1 MIPTKLKTI
10 AVHVAAIAC
19 LGVIA
24 CAQAQPSAAQKG
36 ESVASHAKG
45 TFDVKMTPQEDAAL
59 DKTFSRMSI
68 DKQIHG
74 DLEATSK
81 GLMLATG
88 GPKEGAG
95 GYVALERVTGK
106 LGGLTGSFTLQH
118 NATMQNGKGDLNI
131 IVVPGSGTEQLAGL
145 SGKFNIEIK
154 DGKHYYDMEYTLP
167 AQ

>member
-1 MIPTKLKTI
+1 MRSHLIHK
-10 AVHVAAIAC
+10 
-19 LGVIA
+19 
-24 CAQAQPSAAQKG
+24 KG
-36 ESVASHAKG
+36 ESVVSHAKG

-88 GPKEGAG
+88 GPKQGAG
-95 GYVALERVTGK
+95 GYVALERVTGT
-106 LGGLTGSFTLQH
+106 LGGRTGSFTLQH

-154 DGKHYYDMEYTLP
+154 DGKHYYDLEYSLP

>member
-1 MIPTKLKTI
+1 MLFRKSKITTI
-10 AVHVAAIAC
+10 QIVALVSLG
-19 LGVIA
+19 LGVSVRG
-24 CAQAQPSAAQKG
+24 QSSSNQKEG
-36 ESVASHAKG
+36 FVVGHAKG
-45 TFDVKMTPQEDAAL
+45 TFDVKITPQEDAAL

-95 GYVALERVTGK
+95 GYVALERVTGT
-106 LGGLTGSFTLQH
+106 LGGRTGSFTLQH

-131 IVVPGSGTEQLAGL
+131 VVVPGSGTEQLAGL

-154 DGKHYYDMEYTLP
+154 DGKHYYDLEYTLP